1 MKHVKLQ
8 HLRFF
13 VAIYEERSITAAAKR
28 VHATQ
33 SGVSMQLR
41 YLEDILGV
49 KLFERAST
57 GVIPTKAG
65 DRIYWRAA
73 RILLE
78 LGGLER
84 DVEAQTGK
92 LHGIVRVGIMPTFA
106 RSILAPVLERFSR
119 ENEYVEVKV
128 TEGYSSFLTQQV
140 IEGILDFAVVP
151 NAVMPDGLRSSFLDT
166 DLEIFATAIDT
177 DRKHLEP
184 VALSDLEPLKLALPG
199 QENARRP
206 KIDAYLSQYNVPVH
220 SVMELDSMMATLDI
234 VSKGEWVSILPGCTC
249 LPDIEDLRIKL
260 HPITKPKMT
269 VDYVLI
275 EPATKSTSVITQMF
289 IDELADE
296 IRSGCEMG
304 RAKFKVAL

>member
-92 LHGIVRVGIMPTFA
+92 LHGIVRVGIMPTFS
-106 RSILAPVLERFSR
+106 RSVLAPVLERFSKS
-119 ENEYVEVKV
+119 NEYVEVKV
-128 TEGYSSFLTQQV
+128 TEGYSSFLTQRV
-140 IEGILDFAVVP
+140 IEGTLDFAVVP
-151 NAVMPDGLRSSFLDT
+151 SDAMPDGLRSNYLDT
-166 DLEIFATAIDT
+166 DIEILATATNT

-184 VALSDLEPLKLALPG
+184 VALSNLDPLKLVLPG
-199 QENARRP
+199 PENARRP
-206 KIDAYLSQYNVPVH
+206 KIDAYLSQYNIPVH
-220 SVMELDSMMATLDI
+220 SIMELDSMMSTLDI
-234 VSKGEWVSILPGCTC
+234 IGKGEWVSILPGCLC
-249 LPDIEDLRIKL
+249 LPDVESSRIKL
-260 HPITKPKMT
+260 HPITMPAMT
-269 VDYVLI
+269 VDYILI
-275 EPATKSTSVITQMF
+275 EPATKSTSVIAQMF
-289 IDELADE
+289 IDDFSAA
-296 IRSGCEMG
+296 IREACETG
-304 RAKFKVAL
+304 RQKFQRSE